1 MSQGELSA
9 LLGISV
15 VLPFPFALALLMT
28 GGAPRLRRMLAAF
41 YALGAGGVNLVLLNG
56 FLELGRETGWG
67 SFRLTPFSF
76 PLFLLLELITVAGV
90 LYAGFRKGEP
100 EGQGLLSAS
109 ILAGA
114 GLAALAMLSRGLIA
128 QVGLW
133 EGVTLAALVGLAAR
147 GGRDLGKRLAAFW
160 PWLLADALFIAGAV
174 LCGTALKE
182 TAVFIKPPITSGGEV
197 QVVAIAALFLLS
209 ALVRLGVF
217 PFHFW
222 IRGLVGRA
230 DPAWSAFFLGAANF
244 LLAGM
249 RLVVV
254 TVFLG
259 RLVASDWSLAIII
272 VGLASIVAGPL
283 IALRRA
289 DVCDYIAGMYTM
301 QAGFLV
307 TGLGLFSRA
316 GLEGAMLCL
325 LVAPLCL
332 TASMMAAGT
341 AVSLRGTG
349 RLHGQ
354 SLSARLAPAAFIGLL
369 LSGMSLAG
377 LPPLDGFVGKAMV
390 VLANFDMAGSWPF
403 HALVAGLAMA
413 ATGVAAVALVRVLG
427 GMFAPSGPE
436 VPALGKQSWVE
447 GLATL
452 GLCGGSLLIGFFP
465 RLLIGNF
472 ISPGSKLLFASG
484 FTGPGVAFRGTG
496 VVLEKGLGL
505 YLGSGWTA
513 VAAAFVLAA
522 VAGAIVA
529 YFASRAAH
537 PSEGSEG
544 RFRPFLAGAEGDYC
558 HSRDFAVLQEL
569 KWRPA
574 RWRGR

>member
-1 MSQGELSA
+1 
-9 LLGISV
+9 
-15 VLPFPFALALLMT
+15 
-28 GGAPRLRRMLAAF
+28 MLAAT

-56 FLELGRETGWG
+56 FLELQGRTGWG
-67 SFRLTPFSF
+67 SFRLTRFSF
-76 PLFLLLELITVAGV
+76 PLFLLLELITVACV
-90 LYAGFRKGEP
+90 LYAGFRNGEP

-109 ILAGA
+109 ILAAA
-114 GLAALAMLSRGLIA
+114 GLAAMAMLSRGLIA

-133 EGVTLAALVGLAAR
+133 EGVTLAALWGLAAQ
-147 GGRDLGKRLAAFW
+147 GGRGLSRRLAAFW
-160 PWLLADALFIAGAV
+160 PWLLADALFIAGVV

-182 TAVFIKPPITSGGEV
+182 TAVFIKPPITSGGEA

-222 IRGLVGRA
+222 IRDMVDRA
-230 DPAWSAFFLGAANF
+230 DPAWSAFFLGTANF
-244 LLAGM
+244 MLAGM
-249 RLVVV
+249 RMVVV
-254 TVFLG
+254 VVFLG
-259 RLVASDWSLAIII
+259 RLVASDWSQAIII

-289 DVCDYIAGMYTM
+289 AVCDYIAGMYTM

-316 GLEGAMLCL
+316 GFEGAMLCL
-325 LVAPLCL
+325 LVATLSL

-341 AVSLRGTG
+341 ATSLRGTG
-349 RLHGQ
+349 RLHGHG
-354 SLSARLAPAAFIGLL
+354 LSARLAPAAFVGLL

-390 VLANFDMAGSWPF
+390 VLASFDKAGSEPF
-403 HALVAGLAMA
+403 HALVAGLAIA

-427 GMFAPSGPE
+427 GMFALSGPE
-436 VPALGKQSWVE
+436 VPALGKQSRVE

-465 RLLIGNF
+465 RLLAQNF
-472 ISPGSKLLFASG
+472 INPGSRLLFATG

-496 VVLEKGLGL
+496 AILEKGLGF
-505 YLGSGWTA
+505 YLGPGWPA
-513 VAAAFVLAA
+513 AAAAFVLAA
-522 VAGAIVA
+522 VTVAIA
-529 YFASRAAH
+529 SYFASRAAH
-537 PSEGSEG
+537 SSEGGEG
-544 RFRPFLAGAEGDYC
+544 RFRPFLAGAEGDYSP
-558 HSRDFAVLQEL
+558 SRDFAVLQGL
-569 KWRPA
+569 KWRTA
-574 RWRGR
+574 RRRGR